1 MRKQIASLKA
11 PTDIVVR
18 LVTEE
23 VLKICQESVAQVNAG
38 TGSFSLGTAL
48 HRHVMFLRTKS
59 TAFLSISIFPC
70 TGPPTTILI
79 GFLGLISNLTLHASH
94 PPFSSL
100 SLHVTN
106 RRRSDRTFHAR
117 ASLRDR
123 RSDADQQTQGTLN
136 EDRRTGHR
144 AIKYDIPGCC
154 SKGILESCHA
164 SCLPSLCIRF
174 IVCLM
179 IGLVMVGHALSLYP
193 HV

>member
-1 MRKQIASLKA
+1 MVIGVYAAIRTGLFTPDKAFEVVVRKQIASLKA

-23 VLKICQESVAQVNAG
+23 VLKICQEGVAQVNAG

-100 SLHVTN
+100 SLPACNQSQESASDSSRPGKPSRPWLRRGSTN
-106 RRRSDRTFHAR
+106 S
-117 ASLRDR
+117 
-123 RSDADQQTQGTLN
+123 GT
-136 EDRRTGHR
+136 
-144 AIKYDIPGCC
+144 PQ
-154 SKGILESCHA
+154 
-164 SCLPSLCIRF
+164 
-174 IVCLM
+174 
-179 IGLVMVGHALSLYP
+179 
-193 HV
+193 